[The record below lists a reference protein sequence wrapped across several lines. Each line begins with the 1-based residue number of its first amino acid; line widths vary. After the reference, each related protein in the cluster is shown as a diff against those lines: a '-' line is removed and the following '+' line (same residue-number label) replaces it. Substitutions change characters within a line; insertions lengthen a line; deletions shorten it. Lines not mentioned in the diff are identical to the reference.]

1 MMPDLSCLLSL
12 NTSIMIERTQS
23 AVAFIRRHQS
33 QGNKVYVHCRAGH
46 GRSAAI
52 VFAWMLYKDPVVD
65 TQQLNSEFC
74 KLRNVRKALWKQPNI
89 KMFHDRLK
97 TKGTLVLDMKESSKD
112 TANASIKEKIEGIQL
127 SSNSYEN
134 NS

>member
-1 MMPDLSCLLSL
+1 
-12 NTSIMIERTQS
+12 MIERTQS
-23 AVAFIRRHQS
+23 AVAFIRRHQA

>member
-1 MMPDLSCLLSL
+1 
-12 NTSIMIERTQS
+12 MIERTQS
-23 AVAFIRRHQS
+23 AVAFIRRHQA

-52 VFAWMLYKDPVVD
+52 VFAWMLYKDPIVD

-74 KLRNVRKALWKQPNI
+74 KLRNVRKTLWKQPNI

-112 TANASIKEKIEGIQL
+112 TSNASIKEKSKAFSYPTTVTRAIVDDY
-127 SSNSYEN
+127 SSSSEN
-134 NS
+134 GDEW